1 MNPDFSGVWK
11 ANLPRS
17 KLLGPQPKVPLATIF
32 LSLGSNLG
40 NREKNL
46 RTAIAALP
54 EANVRV
60 THVSSFYET
69 EPVDLREQP
78 WFLNCVVQAETEIP
92 AKDLLRA
99 LGAI

>member
-69 EPVDLREQP
+69 EPVDLRETDKLRIEPQIESR
-78 WFLNCVVQAETEIP
+78 QAGEGNRESE
-92 AKDLLRA
+92 RA
-99 LGAI
+99 MN